1 MVSVSFLLSLSL
13 GYVFW
18 DIWSW
23 LAILEPFHGF
33 CNHRQAH
40 FSPAMRP
47 WCCLGD
53 NTVTPTASSTEQ
65 RSCRQKAGQLWER
78 WFIVMDGLDHPPST
92 HRIWQEPNI
101 PAVCQDF
108 KGIEPPGFPQLIKK
122 QELWSQLTD
131 LLLGEKRNQ
140 RCFLTSS
147 LSLVHAAASA
157 VLTGAAPAHAELCPS
172 HTPVPKLGGDPEVIG
187 QKWYQCCSLIKGWF
201 FLLLLV
207 FNKEE
212 LKIRNFSVSE
222 YPKNYWNT
230 SWIFFLIV
238 YLERVSWLS
247 QQCRRNCCYFKEF
260 LLCSK

>member
-1 MVSVSFLLSLSL
+1 MTTHPISFLKLICSFVVENTACILFFLISNLSVVSNVQFQPLKHLIIIVWYTQFANLNFNRFQHGQCIFFVSLSL
-13 GYVFW
+13 VYVFW

-23 LAILEPFHGF
+23 LAILELFNGF

-47 WCCLGD
+47 WHCLGD
-53 NTVTPTASSTEQ
+53 NTVTPTASSTAQ

-78 WFIVMDGLDHPPST
+78 WFIVMDGLDHPPSA

-108 KGIEPPGFPQLIKK
+108 KGIEPPGFPQLINK

-140 RCFLTSS
+140 WCFVTSS
-147 LSLVHAAASA
+147 LSLVPAAASA

-172 HTPVPKLGGDPEVIG
+172 HTPVPKLGGDKNGTRAVI
-187 QKWYQCCSLIKGWF
+187 
-201 FLLLLV
+201 
-207 FNKEE
+207 
-212 LKIRNFSVSE
+212 
-222 YPKNYWNT
+222 
-230 SWIFFLIV
+230 
-238 YLERVSWLS
+238 
-247 QQCRRNCCYFKEF
+247 
-260 LLCSK
+260 